1 MNIDL
6 KKSFLRSVKKINN
19 PVIKA
24 DIERLIFSVEKFD
37 SEKEIPGLRKMK
49 GCKKG
54 TAYRIKIDDYRIGVF
69 IENDTVVFKLCA
81 HRKDIYKSFP

>member
-6 KKSFLRSVKKINN
+6 KKSFLRSIKKIGNST
-19 PVIKA
+19 VKA
-24 DIERLIFSVEKFD
+24 EIENLILSVEQFD

-69 IENDTVVFKLCA
+69 IENNTIIFKLCA
-81 HRKDIYKSFP
+81 HRKDIYKFFP